1 MPSSIQGGKK
11 RMAILNKIQDFL
23 DNGDQQLMDEIG
35 HYAVTKLLLRTS
47 QGKDKK
53 GNAFKPYSET
63 YKKIR
68 DEKRLPT
75 AKVDLFFFGKMLGS
89 LTYKTEEK
97 ETKLFFADR
106 EQSLKALF
114 NNRKREFF
122 GISDIEQAEIQ
133 KMIALHLK
141 KLIES

>member
-1 MPSSIQGGKK
+1 
-11 RMAILNKIQDFL
+11 MAILNKLQDFL

-53 GNAFKPYSET
+53 GNTFKPYSKG

-68 DEKRLPT
+68 DKKGLPT
-75 AKVDLFFFGKMLGS
+75 AKVDLFFSGKMLGS

-97 ETKLFFADR
+97 ETKLYFTDR
-106 EQSLKALF
+106 EQSMKALF

-133 KMIALHLK
+133 KMVAAHLK

>member
-1 MPSSIQGGKK
+1 LPSSIQGGKK

-53 GNAFKPYSET
+53 GNTFKPYSKA

-68 DEKRLPT
+68 DKKGLPT
-75 AKVDLFFFGKMLGS
+75 AKVDLFFSGKMLGS

-97 ETKLFFADR
+97 ETKLYFTDR

-133 KMIALHLK
+133 KMVALHLK